1 MIGPKNPPTR
11 PVPKRCTK
19 NSAVSTASVIGIT
32 SSFSASSTTSRPS
45 TALKT
50 EIAGVIMPS
59 P

>member
-1 MIGPKNPPTR
+1 VLKENNPIRIT
-11 PVPKRCTK
+11 
-19 NSAVSTASVIGIT
+19 VIANDERSRT
-32 SSFSASSTTSRPS
+32 HPRHRRPS